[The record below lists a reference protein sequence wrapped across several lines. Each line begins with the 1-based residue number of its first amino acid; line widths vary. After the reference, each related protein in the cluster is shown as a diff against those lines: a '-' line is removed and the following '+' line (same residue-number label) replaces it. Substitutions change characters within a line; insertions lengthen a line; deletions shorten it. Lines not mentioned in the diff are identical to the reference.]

1 MALRLDLAKY
11 DSCPQYNQWLDE
23 QYLEGSETLDI
34 LGFQPR
40 PSFVLYSLSQ
50 DTYQAAF
57 DDFKREWE
65 EGLKDSVFEE
75 FPSPIAHYFYRFENG
90 YENALQRL
98 HFLRDTW
105 EAVIDVLHAFAVSE
119 CSFRAISLPSP
130 IAFTDFLSDKVAQ
143 RLQNVERILNHTK
156 DCGIAL
162 EISNIVPPELLVTM
176 RELNQTRN
184 AFSHSA
190 AQSESQALAWIGE
203 SYEDVLDI
211 LDGLRPL
218 SGIEIVR
225 YLGQIDHLTLKC
237 EFFRG
242 HGFTRTIRNL
252 LLTESQVQASHRYFC
267 QGQVLISFNG
277 LAFSARPLIYY
288 REDQSGHTTRL
299 CMFRRASGSVP
310 DRHIEYEVVGESA
323 RYEEDRLVFKNELD
337 ELRGLF
343 GLGPD

>member
-23 QYLEGSETLDI
+23 RYLEESETLDI

-40 PSFVLYSLSQ
+40 PSFVLFSLSQ

-65 EGLKDSVFEE
+65 EELKEIVFEE
-75 FPSPIAHYFYRFENG
+75 FPSPVAHYFYRFENG
-90 YENALQRL
+90 YENAIQRL

-105 EAVIDVLHAFAVSE
+105 EAAIDVLHAFAVSE
-119 CSFRAISLPSP
+119 CSFRAIPLPSP
-130 IAFTDFLSDKVAQ
+130 ITFAHFLSDSVAQ
-143 RLQNVERILNHTK
+143 RLQNLERILSHAK
-156 DCGIAL
+156 DNGIAL
-162 EISNIVPPELLVTM
+162 EISNVVSPEMLVMM

-190 AQSESQALAWIGE
+190 AQSESQAHTWIGE
-203 SYEDVLDI
+203 SYEEVLDI

-218 SGIEIVR
+218 SGIEVVR
-225 YLGQIDHLTLKC
+225 YLGQIDHLTLKY
-237 EFFRG
+237 ELFRG
-242 HGFTRTIRNL
+242 HGFSRTIRNVA
-252 LLTESQVQASHRYFC
+252 LTENQVSQSHRYFH
-267 QGQVLISFNG
+267 QGQVLICFNG
-277 LAFSARPLIYY
+277 LTFGARPFIYY
-288 REDQSGHTTRL
+288 REDGSGHTTRL
-299 CMFRRASGSVP
+299 CMFRKTSGSVP
-310 DRHIEYEVVGESA
+310 NRRIEYEVVGEST
-323 RYEEDRLVFKNELD
+323 RYIQDRLVFKNELD

>member
-23 QYLEGSETLDI
+23 RYLEESETLDI

-40 PSFVLYSLSQ
+40 PSLVLYSLSQ

-65 EGLKDSVFEE
+65 EELKDFVFEE

-105 EAVIDVLHAFAVSE
+105 EAVVDILHAFAISE
-119 CSFRAISLPSP
+119 CSFRAIPLPTP
-130 IAFTDFLSDKVAQ
+130 IAFAHFLSDSVAQ
-143 RLQNVERILNHTK
+143 RLQNVERILSHAR
-156 DCGIAL
+156 DYGIAL
-162 EISNIVPPELLVTM
+162 GISKVVSPSMLAMM

-184 AFSHSA
+184 GFSHSA
-190 AQSESQALAWIGE
+190 AQSELQAQAWIGE
-203 SYEDVLDI
+203 SYEEVLEM

-225 YLGQIDHLTLKC
+225 YLGQTDSPHLT
-237 EFFRG
+237 
-242 HGFTRTIRNL
+242 
-252 LLTESQVQASHRYFC
+252 
-267 QGQVLISFNG
+267 
-277 LAFSARPLIYY
+277 
-288 REDQSGHTTRL
+288 
-299 CMFRRASGSVP
+299 M
-310 DRHIEYEVVGESA
+310 
-323 RYEEDRLVFKNELD
+323 
-337 ELRGLF
+337 RGLPRAW
-343 GLGPD
+343 LHQDHS

>member
-1 MALRLDLAKY
+1 MTLRLDLANY
-11 DSCPQYNQWLDE
+11 GSCPQYNQWLDE
-23 QYLEGSETLDI
+23 RYLEESETLNI
-34 LGFQPR
+34 LGFQPK
-40 PSFVLYSLSQ
+40 PSLVLYSLSQ

-65 EGLKDSVFEE
+65 EELKDSVFEE

-105 EAVIDVLHAFAVSE
+105 EAVVDVLHAFAVSE
-119 CSFRAISLPSP
+119 CSFRAIPLPSP
-130 IAFTDFLSDKVAQ
+130 MAFVHFLSDSVAQ
-143 RLQNVERILNHTK
+143 RLQNIERIVSHAK
-156 DCGIAL
+156 DHGIAL
-162 EISNIVPPELLVTM
+162 EIFKVVSPALLTMM

-203 SYEDVLDI
+203 SYEEVLDI

-237 EFFRG
+237 EVFRG
-242 HGFTRTIRNL
+242 HGFTKTIRNMP
-252 LLTESQVQASHRYFC
+252 LTESQVQASHRYFR
-267 QGQVLISFNG
+267 QGQVLICSNG
-277 LAFSARPLIYY
+277 LTFSARPFIFY
-288 REDQSGHTTRL
+288 REDGAGHTTRL
-299 CMFRRASGSVP
+299 CMFRRASGSIP
-310 DRHIEYEVVGESA
+310 NRHIEYEVVGESV

-343 GLGPD
+343 ELGPD